1 MTTEEGNDDNPR
13 RSLRVRNYPNSVFA
27 KDFVGELWEKLQIRT
42 DLGELEGG
50 TTIDMHNINP
60 KGQTAIEQHK
70 QYHNGLAI
78 QRNEG
83 VIMMES
89 RKSMIIP
96 PWFNN

>member
-27 KDFVGELWEKLQIRT
+27 KDFEGELWEKLQIRT

-70 QYHNGLAI
+70 QDHNGLAI

-96 PWFNN
+96 PWLNN